1 MGIFPKIVNMLRP
14 LNIFAKSSTLD
25 FWLGYD
31 CSSAVTY
38 FMGNFYTRLKSKQYL
53 KAASEANVSLRKK
66 APSWLNVW
74 QGFEYTSDIEM
85 KRLFQSIVPFY
96 ASWNHKQP
104 EVSWCFVEVGKS
116 RSSHLTC
123 GGGGGVSS
131 FLNKVLLR
139 LPEID
144 PESFRPSS
152 GYTEADVRRCF
163 SK

>member
-1 MGIFPKIVNMLRP
+1 MHLGITNNQKFRDVLWRQGKVE
-14 LNIFAKSSTLD
+14 
-25 FWLGYD
+25 
-31 CSSAVTY
+31 
-38 FMGNFYTRLKSKQYL
+38 
-53 KAASEANVSLRKK
+53 AAILPV
-66 APSWLNVW
+66 
-74 QGFEYTSDIEM
+74 
-85 KRLFQSIVPFY
+85 
-96 ASWNHKQP
+96 
-104 EVSWCFVEVGKS
+104 
-116 RSSHLTC
+116 